1 MKINYWSRD
10 TSRQEIITKTKIHKN
25 FNLYASYYNLMD
37 AKTLSFNIDEANEIA
52 VDKLYSKNGFE
63 FIVLEIDKKKELLIL
78 PNENLFEY
86 TKSVV
91 SKIDKCNNEADVLDL
106 LINEMNLKN

>member
-1 MKINYWSRD
+1 MMNYWIKD
-10 TSRQEIITKTKIHKN
+10 ESRQEIITKTKIHKN
-25 FNLYASYYNLMD
+25 FNLYASFYNLMD
-37 AKTLSFNIDEANEIA
+37 ARALSFNINESNEIA

-86 TKSVV
+86 TNKVV
-91 SKIDKCNNEADVLDL
+91 SKLEKCNDESEVLKL
-106 LINEMNLKN
+106 LFSEMN